1 MARKVIYQ
9 FIWGYQEHYR
19 SSVGYLAKK
28 VFEKI
33 GISIE
38 PKALVVGV
46 LRPESKNR
54 NKVCV
59 EPEDGEWSIDLF
71 DGLLDN
77 VEEIYKNHPNQNLF
91 YSNDEVATREKPE
104 RMRRDSVSS
113 AVKKALKPYDDEYK
127 VRSFCGMSY
136 PIDDYYVVPVIQIP
150 EYVFENYPP
159 LQGKI
164 GNEYTPNY
172 PSFIHAAIYY
182 LLQEATEE
190 LKKTNAG
197 RDEKFKSA
205 DEIIRL
211 SATVFLKTIGV
222 ILNTVNG
229 KVIYGSWLS
238 SDIFEYFNFIS
249 QLMYEGTKGKGRLLL
264 ANSENP
270 SIEYNLRLIESV
282 PFREP
287 RWARKIL
294 QMASQD
300 IMLIA
305 DCEKI
310 HGLGKLN
317 ENHDATQQDAFIVD
331 FLDHYHW
338 QLRCG
343 EQVLIQS
350 KYGEP
355 SLPQEVISRDR
366 FLDNYSRLFPHTSSE
381 QQNHIWQLFNY
392 AIKQNH
398 GSSLIIASDA
408 ESEEKRLAKQGTP
421 IQPTLMTEELFQ
433 RVSGIDGS
441 IILDPFGN
449 CYAIG
454 VILDGFANE
463 QCTPSRGSRF
473 NSGVRYVEANKKQ
486 RLAIVVS
493 DDKTVD
499 IIPLLRHRIEK
510 AKIIQAIEQL
520 KQATKDNYHKP
531 QNWLDERRFYIK
543 AEQCECINMELK
555 RIEKLPQEVGEIR
568 WVINEFK
575 PHPEMDDSYFLP
587 VIVHS

>member
-1 MARKVIYQ
+1 MGNVMAGRGI
-9 FIWGYQEHYR
+9 FLFMWGYQEYYR
-19 SSVGYLAKK
+19 ISVDSLAENVFK
-28 VFEKI
+28 VLGVSTK
-33 GISIE
+33 
-38 PKALVVGV
+38 PKALVVGAC
-46 LRPESKNR
+46 RPESKNR

-77 VEEIYKNHPNQNLF
+77 IEEIYKNHPKQNLF

-113 AVKKALKPYDDEYK
+113 AVGKALKPYDDEYK

-136 PIDDYYVVPVIQIP
+136 PIDDFYVVPVIQIP
-150 EYVFENYPP
+150 EYVFEKYSS

-164 GNEYTPNY
+164 GNEFTSNY
-172 PSFIHAAIYY
+172 PSFIHAAISY
-182 LLQEATEE
+182 LLHEATEE
-190 LKKTNAG
+190 LKKPNAG
-197 RDEKFKSA
+197 RYAEFKSA

-211 SATVFLKTIGV
+211 SASGFLKTIGV
-222 ILNTVNG
+222 ILNTING
-229 KVIYGSWLS
+229 RVTYNNWLGSDL
-238 SDIFEYFNFIS
+238 FKRFNFIS

-270 SIEYNLRLIESV
+270 FIEYNLRLIEPV

-343 EQVLIQS
+343 EHVLIQS

-355 SLPQEVISRDR
+355 SLPQEEISRDR
-366 FLDNYSRLFPHTSSE
+366 FLDNYSRLFPQTSPK

-398 GSSLIIASDA
+398 GSSLIIANDA
-408 ESEEKRLAKQGTP
+408 EREAERLARQGTP
-421 IQPTLMTEELFQ
+421 IHPTLMTEKLFQ

-441 IILDPFGN
+441 IILDPFGI
-449 CYAIG
+449 CHAIG
-454 VILDGFANE
+454 VILDGEANE

-499 IIPLLRHRIEK
+499 IFPLLRPRIEK

-531 QNWLDERRFYIK
+531 QNWLDEHRFYIK
-543 AEQCECINMELK
+543 AEQCECINMEIK

-575 PHPEMDDSYFLP
+575 PHPEMDDSYFYD
-587 VIVHS
+587 